1 MKMGTGEKEHDKIYD
16 NDDNELCMKYVEN
29 KCKNERESGI

>member
-1 MKMGTGEKEHDKIYD
+1 MKMGTGEKEHDKIY
-16 NDDNELCMKYVEN
+16 DNELCMKYVEN